1 MKGDRMIKSL
11 EELDCAVDPSELVI
25 EEEETSFSN
34 QSQLLKE
41 MIQQFS
47 SVHTFSKENIKTHY
61 VLIDVF
67 EVLMV
72 EETE

>member
-1 MKGDRMIKSL
+1 MIKSL

-25 EEEETSFSN
+25 EGEGTSFSN

-72 EETE
+72 EEME

>member
-1 MKGDRMIKSL
+1 MIKSL

-25 EEEETSFSN
+25 EGEETSFSN

-47 SVHTFSKENIKTHY
+47 SVHTFSK
-61 VLIDVF
+61 
-67 EVLMV
+67 
-72 EETE
+72 